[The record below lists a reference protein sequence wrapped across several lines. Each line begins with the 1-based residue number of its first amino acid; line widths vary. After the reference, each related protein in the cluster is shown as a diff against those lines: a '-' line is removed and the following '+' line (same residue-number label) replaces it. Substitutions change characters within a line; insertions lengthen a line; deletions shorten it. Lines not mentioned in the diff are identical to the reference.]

1 MSAPSPTLGRRCG
14 RQRSR
19 RGRSSNLK
27 RSPEAEA
34 LWRDFYKSIN
44 DEVDG
49 LFGAATARAQAQVLR
64 LSVTYALLDTIRIIN
79 ADHLRAALALWQ
91 YCEDSAAYIFRHR
104 LDPLADRLLQAL
116 CEAGSEGLDATAQ
129 SALFGRNIPAPR
141 LEAVRQSLEARS
153 LIRTIEQPTAGR
165 PRKVSYAVRNKRKD
179 EQRSTT

>member
-1 MSAPSPTLGRRCG
+1 
-14 RQRSR
+14 
-19 RGRSSNLK
+19 LK